1 MPRASAPPQRLP
13 LPDRVR
19 QVAAPPQSALWAS
32 ALWFETT
39 LVHALPE
46 GAEPLWQ
53 PAGRTILP
61 LLRQQSR
68 VSALTTPYTQSWSPL
83 APEETAEPEWRE
95 AGFGFARFLR
105 LRDPA
110 RLDTIEQHTPWLR
123 PFLEGI
129 RAGGIVTARFAHT
142 GRWVARLRP
151 GTAWEEYLASR
162 PSVLRNTLARRLKSA
177 ARTAH
182 FELTSAPGE
191 GLERAIEAF
200 RAVRARSWKPN
211 EPFPEF
217 DPALMR
223 AAADAGLLRLGVL
236 RDRRDNTPIAAQYW
250 LLEPQRGRAT
260 VPKLF
265 HDEAYRASSPG
276 TVLTALMVRHL
287 IEEDSVRMLDFGRGD
302 DPYKA
307 LWAPERVPLIGVLIA
322 DPRHPL
328 GAAALARHAAGAALR
343 YLRAGR

>member
-1 MPRASAPPQRLP
+1 MPRASPPLQRLP

-39 LVHALPE
+39 LVYALPE

-61 LLRQQSR
+61 LIRQLSR

-95 AGFGFARFLR
+95 AGLGLARFLR
-105 LRDPA
+105 FRPPA
-110 RLDTIEQHTPWLR
+110 RLDAIEEDAPWLR

-142 GRWVARLRP
+142 GRWVARLEP
-151 GTAWEEYLASR
+151 GMGWEGYLDTR
-162 PSVLRNTLARRLKSA
+162 PSSLRNTIARRLKAA
-177 ARTAH
+177 ARTAR
-182 FELTSAPGE
+182 FELMSVAGE

-200 RAVRARSWKPN
+200 RVVRARSWKPD

-223 AAADAGLLRLGVL
+223 AAAEAGLLRLGVL
-236 RDRRDNTPIAAQYW
+236 RDAGDGTPIAAQYW
-250 LLEPQRGRAT
+250 LLEPQSGRAT

-265 HDEAYRASSPG
+265 HDEARRASSPG

-287 IEEDSVRMLDFGRGD
+287 IEEDGVRVVDFGRGD

-307 LWAPERVPLIGVLIA
+307 LWAPQRLTLIGVLVA
-322 DPRHPL
+322 DPRHPS
-328 GAAALARHAAGAALR
+328 GAAALARHAAGVAVRRLR
-343 YLRAGR
+343 SRP